1 MLAQKFTLTR
11 LGVIEETALDRMRR
25 GLPACL
31 PRDAASEHALQL
43 LASIPENRRGLRKFL
58 NAYWSGNHDYLSQ
71 HPATLAWHRRHKSIA
86 RTVWDRGVPFQEGP
100 ISIHVEHDP
109 FEVLK
114 LGNYAG
120 SCLALG
126 GICSDSAV
134 AVLLDANKRVLY
146 ARDPRGRVRARQL
159 VAISEADQLVCF
171 AVYPLSVGKQIKS
184 LFREYDFAFA
194 KALGIPVYEPSET
207 AQGGYD
213 VSCVLSVAWWDD
225 ASWDFDIKTNQH
237 FG

>member
-31 PRDAASEHALQL
+31 PRDAAAEHALQL
-43 LASIPENRRGLRKFL
+43 LASNPENRRGLRKFL

-120 SCLALG
+120 SCLALAGSALTRRLRCCWMPTSACSMHGIRAAASGRG
-126 GICSDSAV
+126 G
-134 AVLLDANKRVLY
+134 K
-146 ARDPRGRVRARQL
+146 
-159 VAISEADQLVCF
+159 
-171 AVYPLSVGKQIKS
+171 KIKS

-225 ASWDFDIKTNQH
+225 ASWDFDIETNQH